1 MIGPAQFHTSRSM
14 SEITIASLDSQLQK
28 KVESARSALDR
39 GRPEQTLELCQAVLS
54 LQPDCLQVRKLERA
68 AQLKFAAIRR
78 GLVAKLVTAVS
89 SAPFLL
95 SGNLKLKDDPRSA
108 LVTAER
114 LLRRDPHNVA
124 ALNLLGQSATELG
137 WIETAVFAQETASD
151 LEPERIDLLISLS
164 RAYLAA
170 SRASDAVGAVRQ
182 ALQLKP
188 GNSEAQTLL
197 QNALVAVTVVNGK
210 WEQPNGSQDKLPGP

>member
-1 MIGPAQFHTSRSM
+1 MP
-14 SEITIASLDSQLQK
+14 EITVASLDPQLQK
-28 KVESARSALDR
+28 QVESARSALDR

-54 LQPDCLQVRKLERA
+54 VQPDCLQVRKMERA

-108 LVTAER
+108 LATAER
-114 LLRRDPHNVA
+114 LLRRDPHSVA
-124 ALNLLGQSATELG
+124 ALNLLGQAATELG
-137 WIETAVFAQETASD
+137 WLETAVFAHETASD
-151 LEPERIDLLISLS
+151 LEPDRIDLLLSLG

-170 SRASDAVGAVRQ
+170 SRASDAVNAAKQ
-182 ALQLKP
+182 ALQLHP
-188 GNSEAQTLL
+188 ENSDAQTLL
-197 QNALVAVTVVNGK
+197 QNALVAATVVNGK
-210 WEQPNGSQDKLPGP
+210 WDKESGPQNKVPGK